1 MNRVII
7 PAESGRR
14 PGIQPAAAWLARGA
28 GFFFCLV
35 LLGFLLGGCKGVPAP
50 GERAARRDS
59 RAVAEVYRPGTHKPP
74 LPLLATNSNLGELL
88 TYAMFNQP
96 KVEAAY
102 YDWAASIE
110 RITTARS
117 LPDPQLTF
125 QMDIQNVVTSV
136 MPGFMANFPGP
147 GKLRAAAGVATA
159 ESDAKYYAFENRVLE
174 AAFEV
179 KRAYFELHFLDEKIR
194 VDRQTLGLLVDLE
207 RLARSQNLVG
217 KVTLQDVLRAQI
229 EQDRL
234 RTELANLTDSRHS
247 FLARLK
253 AALGLGPNEPNPP
266 ESYGPFEPTTL
277 DLSSEKLLETALARS
292 PRLKAMEAEV
302 KMAQAAVA
310 VAAKARTPD
319 FSLGLMADVKM
330 NPFLYRPLATVS
342 LPVWRDKVA
351 AQMAEAQALKRSAD
365 ARLSAEQIAL
375 ALEFAE
381 KSFLYREATRK
392 LMLLR
397 DQLLPKAQESLEV
410 ARIAYLSGQLDFF
423 NVSDAQRTLLMFEVD
438 QVEALTQRE
447 MALAELSLVTLARF
461 PADAPLRAGSAAN
474 RVAPASTQPSPAKA
488 GKPEK

>member
-1 MNRVII
+1 
-7 PAESGRR
+7 
-14 PGIQPAAAWLARGA
+14 
-28 GFFFCLV
+28 
-35 LLGFLLGGCKGVPAP
+35 
-50 GERAARRDS
+50 
-59 RAVAEVYRPGTHKPP
+59 
-74 LPLLATNSNLGELL
+74 
-88 TYAMFNQP
+88 
-96 KVEAAY
+96 
-102 YDWAASIE
+102 
-110 RITTARS
+110 
-117 LPDPQLTF
+117 
-125 QMDIQNVVTSV
+125 
-136 MPGFMANFPGP
+136 
-147 GKLRAAAGVATA
+147 
-159 ESDAKYYAFENRVLE
+159 
-174 AAFEV
+174 
-179 KRAYFELHFLDEKIR
+179 LHFLDEKIR

-234 RTELANLTDSRHS
+234 RTELANLTDSRQS

-397 DQLLPKAQESLEV
+397 EQLLPKAQESLEV

-423 NVSDAQRTLLMFEVD
+423 NLSDAQRTLLMFEVD

-474 RVAPASTQPSPAKA
+474 RVPPASTQPSPAKA
-488 GKPEK
+488 GKTGEVK